1 MTTWATEGTASAA
14 WNTESGLLSQLGSV
28 GSVGSVTQSI
38 QLLDN
43 ASLSFGSDADYS
55 ISYDSTQDRLEFNN
69 VSGTTLASLTTS
81 GLFLDQV
88 NLTELSS
95 LPTAVEGALVYY
107 DNQYYLGFPS

>member
-1 MTTWATEGTASAA
+1 MTTWATEGTSAA
-14 WNTESGLLSQLGSV
+14 TWNTESGLLSQLGSV

-69 VSGTTLASLTTS
+69 VSGDTLISLTTT
-81 GLFLDQV
+81 GLLLDSV
-88 NLTELSS
+88 RLVELSS
-95 LPTAVEGALVYY
+95 LPTATEGSLVYY
-107 DNQYYLGFPS
+107 NNDYYLGFPD